1 MNTFNIEKYQIV
13 KNEDINV
20 SNIPMLVRRKFSNL
34 DKLVLTVLSKLYDN
48 NIDEIIFTS
57 KNGEFSRLKEIISQY
72 QSDNMVS
79 PTKFS
84 ASVHNF
90 SVSAF
95 SQLNKITTPYSAISA
110 GEESLASGII
120 SAITQ
125 PNKRICVCYADNFG
139 IGVIISTKSNG
150 YCFKKEKNSYDNI
163 ADFIE
168 FLNNNKSQ
176 WNTGYGRIE
185 RV

>member
-13 KNEDINV
+13 KNEDIDV

-125 PNKRICVCYADNFG
+125 PNKRICVCYADSDSNSLTAEEVLEK
-139 IGVIISTKSNG
+139 ITKNIDEPNQMDIVSKKKKILVITSLILLS
-150 YCFKKEKNSYDNI
+150 F
-163 ADFIE
+163 
-168 FLNNNKSQ
+168 
-176 WNTGYGRIE
+176 
-185 RV
+185 

>member
-95 SQLNKITTPYSAISA
+95 SQLNK
-110 GEESLASGII
+110 
-120 SAITQ
+120 
-125 PNKRICVCYADNFG
+125 RICVCYADDFG